1 MNEFFKCHIEKVSSD
16 GSKARGGNCDTRIDY
31 YKAMSNIRSKIK
43 LIQNPKISVY
53 LVEDYHLI
61 RKSIKLMV
69 NKAEDISIIGDFD
82 NAEDFLEAF
91 EKVQSDV
98 VIMDLGLPAM
108 NGLCAT
114 KILKDKY
121 PEVKIIVLTSHE
133 QTDEVVAAL
142 ACGANAYCLKDIE
155 AQEIQNIIRSVYKGV
170 MWIHPKVS
178 EAARQSAPKPLSTDF
193 NNLYG
198 NLAAETNLTE
208 REYEVLKKI
217 VDGKTNTQIAHDM
230 CISTHTAK
238 AHVGNILSKLSVSDR
253 VEAAVKAVRA
263 KIVD

>member
-1 MNEFFKCHIEKVSSD
+1 MTQCE
-16 GSKARGGNCDTRIDY
+16 
-31 YKAMSNIRSKIK
+31 
-43 LIQNPKISVY
+43 KISVY

-69 NKAEDISIIGDFD
+69 NKADDIDIIGDFET
-82 NAEDFLEAF
+82 AEEFFDVF
-91 EKVQSDV
+91 EKKQSDV
-98 VIMDLGLPAM
+98 VIMDLGLPNM

-121 PEVKIIVLTSHE
+121 PSTKIIILTSHE

-142 ACGANAYCLKDIE
+142 ACGANAYCLKDTE
-155 AQEIQNIIRSVYKGV
+155 ASEIQNIIRSVYKGV
-170 MWIHPKVS
+170 MWIHPGVS
-178 EAARQSAPKPLSTDF
+178 EATRQSAPKPISTDFDNLYGRLSTDI
-193 NNLYG
+193 
-198 NLAAETNLTE
+198 NLTE
-208 REYEVLKKI
+208 REFEVLKKI
-217 VDGKTNTQIAHDM
+217 VDGKTNTQIARDM

-253 VEAAVKAVRA
+253 VEAAVKALRT

>member
-1 MNEFFKCHIEKVSSD
+1 MTQNE
-16 GSKARGGNCDTRIDY
+16 
-31 YKAMSNIRSKIK
+31 
-43 LIQNPKISVY
+43 KISVY
-53 LVEDYHLI
+53 LVEDYQLI

-69 NKAEDISIIGDFD
+69 NKAKDIEIIRDFET
-82 NAEDFLEAF
+82 AEQFLQFF
-91 EKVQSDV
+91 ENKPSDV
-98 VIMDLGLPAM
+98 VIMDLGLPGM

-121 PEVKIIVLTSHE
+121 PSTKIIILTSHE

-155 AQEIQNIIRSVYKGV
+155 AEEIQNIIRSVYKGV

-178 EAARQSAPKPLSTDF
+178 EATRQSAPKPISTDF
-193 NNLYG
+193 DNLY
-198 NLAAETNLTE
+198 NNVASDTNLTE
-208 REYEVLKKI
+208 REVEVLRKI
-217 VDGKTNTQIAHDM
+217 VDGKTNTEIAHDM

>member
-1 MNEFFKCHIEKVSSD
+1 M
-16 GSKARGGNCDTRIDY
+16 
-31 YKAMSNIRSKIK
+31 
-43 LIQNPKISVY
+43 IQKEKISVY

-69 NKAEDISIIGDFD
+69 NKAEDIDIIGDFET
-82 NAEDFLEAF
+82 AEEFFDVF
-91 EKVQSDV
+91 KNKQSDV
-98 VIMDLGLPAM
+98 VIMDLGLPGM

-121 PEVKIIVLTSHE
+121 PSTKIIILTSHE

-142 ACGANAYCLKDIE
+142 ACGANAYCLKDIDG
-155 AQEIQNIIRSVYKGV
+155 AEIQNIIRSVHKGV

-178 EAARQSAPKPLSTDF
+178 EATRQSAPKPISTDF
-193 NNLYG
+193 DNLYC
-198 NLAAETNLTE
+198 NIARDTNLTD
-208 REYEVLKKI
+208 REVEVLKKI
-217 VDGKTNTQIAHDM
+217 VDGKTNTEIANDM

-238 AHVGNILSKLSVSDR
+238 AHVGNILSKLSVTDR
-253 VEAAVKAVRA
+253 VEAAVKAVRS